1 MTGHDGIV
9 SKIAEALFVDYSNVF
24 YVNAVT
30 NEYIGYAVD
39 ADHHIL
45 VEDKSGDDFF
55 ADLITDSEN
64 LVYEDDRHIFVADI
78 QKENLFKKVLNGEM
92 KSIDYRLMIDG
103 KPVWYR
109 LRVMRV
115 NDTKQDEYLVLGV
128 INIDKEVRFSEE
140 RKRLERERE
149 KFNQI
154 AVQLASH
161 YSTIFYV
168 DAETDKYVQISD
180 TNLYDILDVPRKG
193 NKFFEEST
201 LNAARVI
208 YSEDRQK
215 IKEVF
220 NKKNLQ
226 KLLEEKNVITLDYR
240 IMLNNELVYTR
251 MNAMYTKDRKYFLF
265 CIEDRSREAEIE
277 KELNDANEKN
287 VIFGQ
292 IAESLASYYNTIYY
306 VNMDTNRYL
315 EFSATDAYKSLD
327 IATSGADFFEETQ
340 KNIKRVI
347 YPDDREFVQKVMNK
361 EYILKQ
367 MEGRKMYIAKYRLVI
382 NGEARHT
389 KLSII
394 WARDKKHLIV
404 GVEDIDD
411 QVRREESVNKDLRDA
426 RVQAIMDEL
435 TGVKNKNA
443 YKEAED
449 QLQYAMDMGYVSG
462 FAIVVC
468 DLNNLKKINDT
479 LGHKVGDEYIKGASK
494 IICDACKHSSVYR
507 IGGDEFVVLMMGEDY
522 DNRETIMEG
531 IKARVIENLR
541 EGDKP
546 VVAVGCSEFR
556 PGRDKKVE
564 DIFDRADV
572 AMYKNKK
579 WLKNDAERQ

>member
-39 ADHHIL
+39 AEHHIL
-45 VEDKSGDDFF
+45 VEAKRGSDFF
-55 ADLITDSEN
+55 ADLITDSKD
-64 LVYEDDRHIFVADI
+64 LVYEDDRHIFVTDI
-78 QKENLFKKVLNGEM
+78 QKKNLFKKVLNGEM

-103 KPVWYR
+103 KPVWHR
-109 LRVMRV
+109 LRVLRV
-115 NDTKQDEYLVLGV
+115 NDTKQDEYLVIGV
-128 INIDKEVRFSEE
+128 INIDKEIQFDEE

-154 AVQLASH
+154 AVQLAEH

-168 DAETDKYVQISD
+168 DAETDKYVQISA
-180 TNLYDILDVPRKG
+180 TNMYDILDVPRKG
-193 NKFFEEST
+193 NKFFDDST
-201 LNAARVI
+201 LNASRVI
-208 YSEDRQK
+208 YSEDRQR

-240 IMLNNELVYTR
+240 IMFNNELVYTR
-251 MNAMYTKDRKYFLF
+251 MHAMYTKDRKYFLF
-265 CIEDRSREAEIE
+265 CVEDRSREAEIE

-287 VIFGQ
+287 EIFGQ

-306 VNMDTNRYL
+306 VNIETNRYL

-462 FAIVVC
+462 FAIAVC

-507 IGGDEFVVLMMGEDY
+507 IGGDEFVVLMMGDDY
-522 DNRETIMEG
+522 DNRETIMES
-531 IKARVIENLR
+531 IKARVLENLKA
-541 EGDKP
+541 GDKP

-579 WLKNDAERQ
+579 WLKNDADK